1 MGAPLTSNS
10 RRYRPILLINV
21 TSLRTKEQ
29 LINIVRQAYKTDED
43 QELFIQFYKN
53 GFGLRLELDNI
64 NALEGEE
71 ATAISVDKPD
81 GSCYE
86 NPKWLALFGDTK
98 GFKSINV
105 IRSIRY
111 AYGWTY
117 LFNQLD
123 KFRQTGI
130 REDYPNPVTVYQMVE
145 NRLNDPIA

>member
-1 MGAPLTSNS
+1 MLS
-10 RRYRPILLINV
+10 LKV
-21 TSLRTKEQ
+21 TQLHSKEQ
-29 LINIVRQAYKTDED
+29 LINAVRQAYKTDED

-71 ATAISVDKPD
+71 TTSICVDKAD
-81 GSCYE
+81 GTGWE
-86 NPKWLALFGDTK
+86 NPKWQAVFKGTK
-98 GFKSINV
+98 GFKTINV

-117 LFNQLD
+117 LFEQLD

-130 REDYPNPVTVYQMVE
+130 KEDYPNPVTVYQMVE
-145 NRLNDPIA
+145 NRLNNPII

>member
-1 MGAPLTSNS
+1 MLS
-10 RRYRPILLINV
+10 LKV
-21 TSLRTKEQ
+21 TQLHSKEQ
-29 LINIVRQAYKTDED
+29 LINAVRQAYKTDED

-71 ATAISVDKPD
+71 ATSICVDKAD
-81 GSCYE
+81 GTGWE
-86 NPKWLALFGDTK
+86 NPKWQEMFKGTK
-98 GFKSINV
+98 GFKTINV

-117 LFNQLD
+117 LFEQLD

-130 REDYPNPVTVYQMVE
+130 KEDYPNPVTVYQMVE
-145 NRLNDPIA
+145 NRLNNPII